1 MTNEDIDDAVEGKAA
16 RETRLSILRA
26 RRDRVLDKGVKV
38 EIGGSEYRCTTDE
51 TSRAR
56 LDQAA
61 LDADRSGDGWSH
73 RWKTRDGWVE
83 LDADSLEEVRA
94 AVAGHVAAV
103 FARYEELEAEI
114 MGADEPEQVAL
125 DGWP

>member
-38 EIGGSEYRCTTDE
+38 EIGGSEYRFTTDE

-61 LDADRSGDGWSH
+61 LDADRSDDGWSY

-94 AVAGHVAAV
+94 AVAEHVAAV

-114 MGADEPEQVAL
+114 TGADEPEQVAL